1 MNYNTIGFSPAPEPV
16 SPALTSDNA
25 LPLRNT
31 TFENAKRLGVD
42 AISGTVDHYYT
53 PTDNSG
59 MLMRTR
65 QISDTVL
72 KRFSER
78 RAVESLGLIN
88 GGHCPYCGD
97 KMFSL
102 NKVGRWE
109 KVEGV
114 NFEWDHLIPASVLG
128 LSVDGNICA
137 ACKDCNQL
145 KSDMDPQA
153 FFDKLLA
160 DPTKKTLYGS
170 SEDFRKFFNE
180 FSKPYRHNYPDAFAR
195 SKMNSESGVTL
206 DELESQIGDLWKS
219 RDSNGDK
226 ILTVASG
233 AKRASQLDSFFEAFK
248 TEYYPKKEGSK
259 NANSTVTFAN
269 KLQEICDA
277 LYDPSNM
284 DSDLKEWP
292 ADALWT
298 LIEEYFTF
306 YRAEPDTTNNSSTF
320 GLRLRCIR
328 DFAAALDRA
337 DFNILVEKVPT
348 YKMFM
353 EYGFISPLSAEE
365 EARVEQAIRDAEA
378 YAQAEALSTTDTK
391 ALLEKAP
398 NFREKLRVFLDRK
411 KVTSSD
417 DLTPAD
423 ILDLFSG
430 YVENYKRGEGPA
442 KKFCSMYT
450 KQLPAA
456 IQVALI
462 QEQLNRLTNTSDS
475 ISIDQLL

>member
-16 SPALTSDNA
+16 SPALTSENA
-25 LPLRNT
+25 LPLRST

-65 QISDTVL
+65 QISDTVS

-78 RAVESLGLIN
+78 RAVESLGLLN
-88 GGHCPYCGD
+88 GGRCPYCGD
-97 KMFSL
+97 EMFSL
-102 NKVGRWE
+102 NKAGRWE

-128 LSVDGNICA
+128 LSVDGNICP

-145 KSDMDPQA
+145 KSDMDPQR

-160 DPTKKTLYGS
+160 DPTKNTLYGS
-170 SEDFRKFFNE
+170 SEDFRKFLHE
-180 FSKPYRHNYPDAFAR
+180 FSKPYRNNYPVAFSR
-195 SKMNSESGVTL
+195 SKMNSESGVSL
-206 DELESQIGDLWKS
+206 EELESQIGDLWKS
-219 RDSNGDK
+219 QDSNGDK
-226 ILTVASG
+226 ILTIASG

-248 TEYYPKKEGSK
+248 AEYYPRKEGSK
-259 NANSTVTFAN
+259 TANSTVTFAN

-277 LYDPSNM
+277 LYDPSHM

-298 LIEEYFTF
+298 VIDDYFTF
-306 YRAEPDTTNNSSTF
+306 YRSEPDTTNNSSTF

-365 EARVEQAIRDAEA
+365 EARIEKAIIDVAAFAAMKE
-378 YAQAEALSTTDTK
+378 LSQTDTK
-391 ALLEKAP
+391 AILEKAP
-398 NFREKLRVFLDRK
+398 NFKDKLRLFLDRK
-411 KVTSSD
+411 KVSSSTE
-417 DLTPAD
+417 LEASD
-423 ILDLFSG
+423 ILDMFSG
-430 YVENYKRGEGPA
+430 YVENYKRGEGAA
-442 KKFCSMYT
+442 KDFCSMYT
-450 KQLPAA
+450 NQLPKETQ
-456 IQVALI
+456 IALV
-462 QEQLNRLTNTSDS
+462 QEQLKRIAGMDS
-475 ISIDQLL
+475 ISIGQLL

>member
-1 MNYNTIGFSPAPEPV
+1 MNYSTIGFSPAPEPV
-16 SPALTSDNA
+16 LPAPASDNP
-25 LPLRNT
+25 LSLRNT
-31 TFENAKRLGVD
+31 TFENARNLGVD
-42 AISGTVDHYYT
+42 AVSGTVDHYYT

-78 RAVESLGLIN
+78 RAVESLGLLN

-102 NKVGRWE
+102 NTAGRWE
-109 KVEGV
+109 KIEGV

-128 LSVDGNICA
+128 LSVDGNICP

-153 FFDKLLA
+153 FFDRLLA
-160 DPTKKTLYGS
+160 DPTKNTIYGS
-170 SEDFRKFFNE
+170 SEDFRKFLHE
-180 FSKPYRHNYPDAFAR
+180 FSKPYRDTYPVAFAR
-195 SKMNSESGVTL
+195 SKRNSELGVTL
-206 DELESQIGDLWKS
+206 DELESQIGDLWNS
-219 RDSNGDK
+219 QDSNGDK

-259 NANSTVTFAN
+259 TNSTITFAN

-298 LIEEYFTF
+298 VIEEYFTF
-306 YRAEPDTTNNSSTF
+306 YRSEPDTTNNSSTF
-320 GLRLRCIR
+320 GVRLRCIR

-365 EARVEQAIRDAEA
+365 EARIEQAMIDVVAFA
-378 YAQAEALSTTDTK
+378 ALKELSQTDTK
-391 ALLEKAP
+391 AILEKAP
-398 NFREKLRVFLDRK
+398 NFRDKLRLFLDRK
-411 KVTSSD
+411 KVSSSTE
-417 DLTPAD
+417 LEPSD
-423 ILDLFSG
+423 ILDMFRG
-430 YVENYKRGEGPA
+430 YVENYKRGEGAA
-442 KKFCSMYT
+442 KDFCSMYT
-450 KQLPAA
+450 NQLPKET
-456 IQVALI
+456 QDALI
-462 QEQLNRLTNTSDS
+462 QEQLKRIAGMDS
-475 ISIDQLL
+475 ISIGQLL